1 MRGEVSTFCLIF
13 SYLLSLVFFH
23 LFFPIFDFNFVLA
36 DVSYPRELFVIG
48 KKIPSVRLYN
58 QDGEIVDLETLV
70 KNSSKKVVI
79 LSPIYSNC
87 PHACN
92 PITQSLKDVV
102 DEITKR
108 GRNDFLVISLS
119 FDEKDIKDDVERFIK
134 RNEIEDFVSS
144 GTWVVL
150 FGPEFQKILDAIDFK
165 IERKG
170 EIIDHPNLI
179 VFLANDLRISGFLYG
194 TYYYVDE
201 VERKLDEVGRTTI
214 FFVLL
219 RNFFPILLGF
229 AIVSLILV
237 SVFVFKMFLPQ
248 PRKR

>member
-1 MRGEVSTFCLIF
+1 MKRGVSTFCLIF

-58 QDGEIVDLETLV
+58 QYGEIVDLETLV
-70 KNSSKKVVI
+70 KSSGKKVVI

-102 DEITKR
+102 YEITKR

-119 FDEKDIKDDVERFIK
+119 FDEKDTKEDVERFVK
-134 RNEIEDFVSS
+134 RNELEDFVSA

-179 VFLANDLRISGFLYG
+179 VFLTNDLRISDFLYG
-194 TYYYVDE
+194 TNYYADE
-201 VERKLDEVGRTTI
+201 VENKLNEVGKSTL
-214 FFVLL
+214 FFVKK
-219 RNFFPILLGF
+219 FFPIFFGF
-229 AIVSLILV
+229 VIAFLVLASLFAFRI
-237 SVFVFKMFLPQ
+237 FLS
-248 PRKR
+248 